1 MIYLFYHI
9 GHIGDTFHTQR
20 IIQNIIHCNPDKQIL
35 FYTSNNQYI
44 QNDISNNML
53 VKNNETENI
62 INLLEEIHKN
72 PYTLVLQNNEIL
84 TIQLGINKLINNGI
98 GMVEMNPISYQDAII
113 HFLSELK
120 KKCDIHFNYTPLSPL
135 EVLPK
140 IPNTNI
146 DLFLKWRKINK
157 QPLIF
162 YYNYLPKSSQH
173 IPCMTEDEHMCVI
186 LHILTIN
193 PDYKILVPK
202 YQGLHPRIISCETTF
217 NCVETST
224 CENVYKLTKIQSL
237 CDYSVHFDIGACMT
251 YMNTEFFTR
260 RNTIL
265 HFNVYGCG
273 YLDTL
278 CEVLQK
284 AGETTN
290 VIAITCKNS
299 IEMIEYFSKNPFPV
313 WQLLKRTQGYGS
325 SFNNLY
331 LLDNKI
337 KKEAKISYGIA
348 KIKKEIIFYKYIQKH
363 GCLPMPTFLENSAI
377 SYTMKYLPEYKPLFH
392 VFPYF
397 SENKKADVLQK
408 IDTFLQRLHETET
421 RSVSHEIYKKA
432 ISTEMIDKLVKRYN
446 EVKDIISEY
455 SFIKSVNDVSVRTF
469 QENLDLLQEAA
480 TKFIESRNQYIF
492 TPIHGDCQ
500 FNNILYNEQTGDIL
514 FIDPRGYFGDHDLF
528 GLPEYDLAKVKFA
541 LSGYDVF
548 DAKNVTNLTIINNN
562 IKLDIPTLI
571 PEPLKKNNF
580 ISQLVVSIWMGNAHC
595 FKENKFKTVYSY
607 FIAAYYAS
615 LYL

>member
-53 VKNNETENI
+53 VKNNETADI
-62 INLLEEIHKN
+62 INLLEKIHKN

-120 KKCDIHFNYTPLSPL
+120 KNCDIHFNYTPLSPI

-157 QPLIF
+157 QPLLF

-251 YMNTEFFTR
+251 YMNTDFFTR

-265 HFNVYGCG
+265 HFYIFGSG
-273 YLDTL
+273 YTDIL

-284 AGETTN
+284 VGETTN
-290 VIAITCKNS
+290 LNAITCKNS
-299 IEMIEYFSKNPFPV
+299 SEMIEYFSKNPFPV
-313 WQLLKRTQGYGS
+313 WQLLRRDQGYGS

-337 KKEAKISYGIA
+337 KKEAKTLYGIA

-397 SENKKADVLQK
+397 SENKKADILQK
-408 IDTFLQRLHETET
+408 IDVYLQRLHETET

-432 ISTEMIDKLVKRYN
+432 ISTEMIDKLMKRYN

-541 LSGYDVF
+541 LSGYDAF
-548 DAKNVTNLTIINNN
+548 DAKNVTDLTIINNN